1 MCDFDKPDKD
11 IYIPPST
18 SEVSESN
25 KKTYDE
31 SNWQELMDDAID
43 FASTISDTYSDKAE
57 MNSVMKKVRHIR
69 QELNILTEMTT
80 MKRRMSHEKETI
92 DTDSICVRF
101 VAVIRL

>member
-25 KKTYDE
+25 EKTYDE

-43 FASTISDTYSDKAE
+43 FASTISDIYSDKAE
-57 MNSVMKKVRHIR
+57 NEQRNEESSAYTSRIEYSDKDDDGD
-69 QELNILTEMTT
+69 TEDE
-80 MKRRMSHEKETI
+80 S
-92 DTDSICVRF
+92 
-101 VAVIRL
+101 